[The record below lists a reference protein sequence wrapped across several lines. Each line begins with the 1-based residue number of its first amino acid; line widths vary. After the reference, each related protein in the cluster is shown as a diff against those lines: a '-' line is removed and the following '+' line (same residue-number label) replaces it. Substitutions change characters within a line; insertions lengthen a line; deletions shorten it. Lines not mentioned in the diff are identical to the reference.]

1 MTDDLLKGNLNKKR
15 NSETYLER
23 VKSPDW
29 QSSSHIFRRKLAPT
43 SRVWLQKIEK
53 FSFEHVIPR
62 MGIINQHQT
71 INKDNRIHLT
81 SSYLCQIQSAHCL
94 GGGRIWEDW
103 TKKHVSVKNLSIYN
117 LKPHQQV

>member
-1 MTDDLLKGNLNKKR
+1 
-15 NSETYLER
+15 
-23 VKSPDW
+23 
-29 QSSSHIFRRKLAPT
+29 LAPT

-53 FSFEHVIPR
+53 SSFEHVMPR

-71 INKDNRIHLT
+71 INKYNRIHLT
-81 SSYLCQIQSAHCL
+81 SILSLSDQSTHCL

-103 TKKHVSVKNLSIYN
+103 TKKYVSVKNLSIYN